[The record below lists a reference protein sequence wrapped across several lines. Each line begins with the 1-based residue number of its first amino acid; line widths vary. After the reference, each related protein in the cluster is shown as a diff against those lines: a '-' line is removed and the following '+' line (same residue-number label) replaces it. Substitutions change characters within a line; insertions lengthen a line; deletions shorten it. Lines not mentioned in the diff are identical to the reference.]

1 MQASPLAALPATLTA
16 QATPAAPTQPARP
29 CPAAAAAQAQPAG
42 ARPAATGHGLA
53 SQHRTPRVRIH
64 RVVEGDNLWDIAE
77 RYLGDGERWH
87 EIFALNKGRPQ
98 PGGQELTTPG
108 LIEPGWVLL
117 LPPAQVPGP
126 AARTGH
132 ARMPQPGRPPSPPA
146 PPRPRRAGAAPRPAS
161 QPARRYAAPRP

>member
-16 QATPAAPTQPARP
+16 QATPAAPAQPARP
-29 CPAAAAAQAQPAG
+29 SPAAAAARAQPAG

-87 EIFALNKGRPQ
+87 EIFALSKGRPQ
-98 PGGQELTTPG
+98 PGG
-108 LIEPGWVLL
+108 
-117 LPPAQVPGP
+117 
-126 AARTGH
+126 
-132 ARMPQPGRPPSPPA
+132 
-146 PPRPRRAGAAPRPAS
+146 
-161 QPARRYAAPRP
+161 